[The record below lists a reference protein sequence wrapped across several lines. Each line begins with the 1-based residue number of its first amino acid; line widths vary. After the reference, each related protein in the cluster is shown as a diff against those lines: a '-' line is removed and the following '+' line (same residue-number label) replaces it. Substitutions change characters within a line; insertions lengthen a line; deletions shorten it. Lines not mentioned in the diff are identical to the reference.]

1 MSSDRKRHFIDE
13 LKRHYG
19 EIIAGAREAEVGTAQ
34 AAETLKGEA
43 RSREDAKG
51 AAEFGRLASSH
62 RARRERAKR
71 EVDALI
77 RFAQRG
83 LPRYA
88 PTAKVGL
95 GALVDVRVEDDEG
108 SEERTVFVLPVGAG
122 TELAGPGGD
131 GFIQVVTPESPV
143 GRGLMGAARG
153 DSFDVSSGD
162 VDREWTIVDL
172 C

>member
-1 MSSDRKRHFIDE
+1 LGLEPDCLAVLRDRQVASPRALQDE
-13 LKRHYG
+13 AQVHVRLG
-19 EIIAGAREAEVGTAQ
+19 VVGRQ
-34 AAETLKGEA
+34 PN
-43 RSREDAKG
+43 
-51 AAEFGRLASSH
+51 
-62 RARRERAKR
+62 
-71 EVDALI
+71 

-83 LPRYA
+83 LPRFA
-88 PTAKVGL
+88 PTSKVGL
-95 GALVDVRVEDDEG
+95 GALVDVRVEDDDG

-153 DSFDVSSGD
+153 DSFDISTGD